1 MRRPK
6 IRNKGEFLLHF
17 RFFFATI
24 AFGRGNGKRLAAPL
38 PFGLS
43 RAAGRLKPSVWLQSP
58 REFLPSREKASNSAD
73 TSPQSQSRPPKA
85 TPKLVAWVCSSTAAS
100 SRPQL

>member
-6 IRNKGEFLLHF
+6 IRNKGEFLLHI

-58 REFLPSREKASNSAD
+58 RQFLRRRENASNSAD
-73 TSPQSQSRPPKA
+73 TCPPSQLRPPKA
-85 TPKLVAWVCSSTAAS
+85 KPILRARVYSPTAAS
-100 SRPQL
+100 

>member
-6 IRNKGEFLLHF
+6 IRNKGEFLLHI

-43 RAAGRLKPSVWLQSP
+43 RAAGRLKPSGWLQSP
-58 REFLPSREKASNSAD
+58 REFLPSREKASNNAD
-73 TSPQSQSRPPKA
+73 TCPQNRLRPPKA
-85 TPKLVAWVCSSTAAS
+85 TPIPVPCVNSSPPA
-100 SRPQL
+100 P